1 MVNMFSI
8 LIVVMISWA
17 YTYFVQIH
25 QDGYIKLRNIL
36 YMDSTS
42 IKCPTKKK
50 KKKKERIVR
59 FSWQTSELEYKQNKK
74 TLDEEIWALLYL
86 WN

>member
-1 MVNMFSI
+1 MQ
-8 LIVVMISWA
+8 
-17 YTYFVQIH
+17 YFVYGFYLNKVPYQ
-25 QDGYIKLRNIL
+25 
-36 YMDSTS
+36 
-42 IKCPTKKK
+42 KKK
-50 KKKKERIVR
+50 KKNERIVR